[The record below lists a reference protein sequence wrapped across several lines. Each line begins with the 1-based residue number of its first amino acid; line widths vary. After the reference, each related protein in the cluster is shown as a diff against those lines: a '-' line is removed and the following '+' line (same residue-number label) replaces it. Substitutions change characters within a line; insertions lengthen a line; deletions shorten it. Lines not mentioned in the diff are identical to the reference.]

1 MINQFS
7 RIPQRILLISLAFWG
22 PATYSAD
29 DPQIIHELRE
39 RVAEGMPAEG
49 LLFFNREERETAFA
63 HMDAIFPTRSISAP
77 PSPKAFFDAPR
88 DFGGLRY
95 EFDGR
100 IRSIADF
107 LAERRT
113 RGLLVV
119 QGDQILLEH
128 YAKNHGSDARW
139 VSFSVTKSVTAMLIG
154 AAIREGYIESV
165 NDPVSRYVP
174 RFQGTPYGQVTVE
187 NVLQM
192 ASGIAWNEDYS
203 DPESDVAKAG
213 GANGIR
219 LLDYLKGLGRAAP
232 AGAQFNYN
240 TAETNLAGEILRAA
254 IGNNAAAYLEKTI
267 WHPFGMGDSANWML
281 GEPYGGE
288 LGGCCISATLRDYA
302 RLGLFAM
309 SQLNEREGHP
319 ISAQYMRDSIAPSK
333 GFEGY
338 GYFWWLQGEGR
349 FSALGIFGQQIFVNP
364 ALNLVVA
371 VHGNDDVA
379 EALEYEAEVLSVIR
393 AIEAAL

>member
-7 RIPQRILLISLAFWG
+7 RIPLRILLISLAFWG

-63 HMDAIFPTRSISAP
+63 HMDAIFPTRSISAS
-77 PSPKAFFDAPR
+77 PSPKALFDAPR

-100 IRSIADF
+100 KRSIADF

-154 AAIREGYIESV
+154 AAIREGYIGSV

>member
-63 HMDAIFPTRSISAP
+63 HMDAIFPTRSISAS
-77 PSPKAFFDAPR
+77 PSPKALFDAPR

-100 IRSIADF
+100 KRSIADF

-333 GFEGY
+333 GFDGY

-379 EALEYEAEVLSVIR
+379 EALEYEAEVLSVIQ

>member
-7 RIPQRILLISLAFWG
+7 RIPLRILLISLAFWG

-63 HMDAIFPTRSISAP
+63 HMDAIFPTRSISAS
-77 PSPKAFFDAPR
+77 PSPKALFDAPR

-267 WHPFGMGDSANWML
+267 WHRFGMGDSANWML

-333 GFEGY
+333 GFDGY

>member
-63 HMDAIFPTRSISAP
+63 HMDAIFPTRSISAS
-77 PSPKAFFDAPR
+77 PSPKALFDAPR

-100 IRSIADF
+100 KRSIADF

-333 GFEGY
+333 GFDGY

>member
-63 HMDAIFPTRSISAP
+63 HMDAIFPTRSISAS
-77 PSPKAFFDAPR
+77 PSPKALFDAPR

>member
-7 RIPQRILLISLAFWG
+7 RIPLRILLISLAFWG

-63 HMDAIFPTRSISAP
+63 HMDAIFPTRSISAS
-77 PSPKAFFDAPR
+77 PSPKALFDAPR

-100 IRSIADF
+100 KRSIADF

-333 GFEGY
+333 GFDGY

-379 EALEYEAEVLSVIR
+379 EALEYEAEVLSVIQ